1 VNESRNGAIYALT
14 AYFIWGF
21 IPLYFSLV
29 DVLIPGEILAHRII
43 WSLLFLMALVL
54 ASNRWDVLLGL
65 LKNSNNLWWL
75 VLSSL
80 LIATNWLTY
89 IWALQNNQVIDTSL
103 GYYINPMVSVMLG
116 MVFLGER
123 LRPLQLL
130 AVFIAGIGV
139 VHEIFVVG
147 RLPAV
152 ALILALT
159 FGAYGLIR
167 KKVAVDA
174 VVGLLV
180 ETLFLLPFALG
191 YFFYLVVQQ
200 QNVFGNTTFELNVL
214 ILGLGLLTTLPLL
227 SFGAAAL
234 RLSLTALGFYQYLA
248 PSMVLLL
255 AVFWYGEAF
264 TLERAITFGLILAA
278 VLLFSLEAMFN
289 QRRVIGL
296 EDLSS

>member
-1 VNESRNGAIYALT
+1 MNESRNGAIYALT

-54 ASNRWDVLLGL
+54 ASNRWDLLLGL

-214 ILGLGLLTTLPLL
+214 ILGLGFLTTLPLL

-255 AVFWYGEAF
+255 AVFWYG
-264 TLERAITFGLILAA
+264 
-278 VLLFSLEAMFN
+278 
-289 QRRVIGL
+289 
-296 EDLSS
+296 

>member
-1 VNESRNGAIYALT
+1 MNESRNGAIYALT

-54 ASNRWDVLLGL
+54 ASNRWDLLLGL

-214 ILGLGLLTTLPLL
+214 ILGLGFLTTLPLL

-278 VLLFSLEAMFN
+278 VILFSTDALFF
-289 QRRVIGL
+289 QRKVLR
-296 EDLSS
+296 E